1 MKDLS
6 DWRSEIDRLDREIVV
21 LLNRRAKCVLHLAPL
36 KREANKG
43 VLDPDREA
51 QVHDNL
57 RTANAGPLPHEAVAR
72 VFESVMAEMR
82 LLQKKTTV
90 SAE

>member
-6 DWRSEIDRLDREIVV
+6 NWRSEIDRLDRELVA
-21 LLNRRAKCVLHLAPL
+21 LLNRRAECVLRLAPL
-36 KREANKG
+36 KRQANKD

-57 RTANAGPLPHEAVAR
+57 QSANEGPLPHESVAR

-82 LLQKKTTV
+82 LLQKNTV